1 MKGLLGINYS
11 QHLADDE
18 DYEDDSPADDEE
30 GGDKN
35 IIQFLWAQLVSCVH
49 YRWPHSGRH
58 KT

>member
-11 QHLADDE
+11 QRLADDE
-18 DYEDDSPADDEE
+18 DYEDDIPADDEQ

-35 IIQFLWAQLVSCVH
+35 IILFLSAEHASCVH
-49 YRWPHSGRH
+49 YRWPHSGRR